1 MKILLVEDDPRLVR
15 ALVKG
20 LSEESHTVDVCL
32 TGFDAVEQ
40 ATGLPYD
47 VVILDWN
54 LPDLDGLSALR
65 EMRRRGVRA
74 GVLMLTARA
83 LVDEKVAGLRA
94 GADDYLTKP
103 FDFDELLA
111 RLDALHRRSVGATSL
126 LKAGPVVLD
135 GRRRALALGEVE
147 ASLTAREYAVAAA
160 LFAHP
165 GDVLT
170 RTELLNT
177 VWGPKFD
184 GEPNVVDVYVGYLRR
199 KLAQLGESGVS
210 IAVVRGVG
218 FRLEERHGG

>member
-20 LSEESHTVDVCL
+20 LCEESHTVDVCL

-40 ATGLPYD
+40 ATRLPYD

-111 RLDALHRRSVGATSL
+111 RIDALHRRSVDATSL
-126 LKAGPVVLD
+126 LKVGPVVLD
-135 GRRRALALGEVE
+135 GRRRALVSGEVE

-160 LFAHP
+160 LFSHP

-177 VWGPKFD
+177 VWGPRFD

-199 KLAQLGESGVS
+199 KLAQLGESGLS
-210 IAVVRGVG
+210 IAVVRGIG